1 MWRWRCIWCA
11 LDAHGEQTT
20 FFLYNLPPKII
31 IIIIA
36 PFAIDSYTRVRLAE
50 KKNRRVYSLLARIV
64 LLLLHFWRRG
74 GRHPFLCLLKA
85 TALKRRT
92 LNAFD
97 LKEVSSCVQPPKIY
111 SQSHSRDEKFEHFCD
126 SCVFDEK
133 KKKPKKKKK
142 TNPLPPHMPHKKKKK
157 KKYATKTRRKNEH
170 HGDDDDDDV
179 FVKVQHQQRQH
190 YYGGATESEQRA
202 LV

>member
-1 MWRWRCIWCA
+1 MWRWRCIWCT

-20 FFLYNLPPKII
+20 FFLYNLPPKIVI
-31 IIIIA
+31 IIFIA

-50 KKNRRVYSLLARIV
+50 KKNRRVYSLLVRIV
-64 LLLLHFWRRG
+64 LLLLRFWRRG

-97 LKEVSSCVQPPKIY
+97 LKEVSCVQPEKIFA
-111 SQSHSRDEKFEHFCD
+111 SLAMRNLSTFVTVVCLMQKRNQKRR
-126 SCVFDEK
+126 K
-133 KKKPKKKKK
+133 KRSLCPL
-142 TNPLPPHMPHKKKKK
+142 TNTKKKK

>member
-50 KKNRRVYSLLARIV
+50 KKNRRVYSLLVLIV
-64 LLLLHFWRRG
+64 LLLLRFWRRG
-74 GRHPFLCLLKA
+74 GRHPFLCLLKT

-97 LKEVSSCVQPPKIY
+97 LKEVSCVQPEKIFAK
-111 SQSHSRDEKFEHFCD
+111 SLVMRNLSTFVTVVCLMQKRNQKE
-126 SCVFDEK
+126 
-133 KKKPKKKKK
+133 KK
-142 TNPLPPHMPHKKKKK
+142 TNPLPPHKKKK

-179 FVKVQHQQRQH
+179 FVKVQHQRQH
-190 YYGGATESEQRA
+190 YGGATESEQRA

>member
-1 MWRWRCIWCA
+1 
-11 LDAHGEQTT
+11 
-20 FFLYNLPPKII
+20 
-31 IIIIA
+31 
-36 PFAIDSYTRVRLAE
+36 LAE

-97 LKEVSSCVQPPKIY
+97 LKEVSSCVQPPKRY